1 MGQLTEF
8 LDNLQALYEQAEAAI
23 FGDENTSATLNGQ
36 SRDSLSKQI
45 KGKFDALQAMVQ
57 GRLAYETKAAM
68 DAAGAPP
75 SGELAEVWNDSTP
88 ENNGLYGWDGSAWVK
103 SGYDPMGYVDESLIG
118 IEKSVS
124 LKFPTIADANG
135 VEILGFDGDG
145 RAIFRCAPVVL
156 SEIKGYLKND
166 LLQTVETEY
175 PQIQDAAGIE
185 MLGFDS
191 LGRARFVVSPDVAN
205 QVQKLIGY
213 DPDAEYDPVAS
224 GLLPSP
230 DILLLGDS
238 MTNWTIASKV
248 ASILGRNVSILQ
260 KGGHDAYSLAVIMGV
275 IPLTVTI
282 SGNEIPASGGVA
294 VTAKSTN
301 ILSSG
306 GSYTGTANVTI
317 QGVSGVLSTDS
328 GGAWT
333 FTRDTDGTAVS
344 VSEGETAVL
353 NPDVG
358 TSFIPATNA
367 YIDRTVVIRLGRN
380 GTRTTRTDR
389 VNRTLEP
396 LRKIAE
402 KFTPLCR
409 RLVFITVYNQT
420 SANEPEGSNGY
431 DLIMTLNEELKREF
445 GPYVLDMREA
455 AVKNAIYDI
464 GDTPTQSDL
473 DDMAVDCIPTRYFND
488 ATHMNSTMHQWEG
501 EFIANYLR
509 VIGY

>member
-1 MGQLTEF
+1 MPKITDNNDVKTQAYRGGEEALVLTP
-8 LDNLQALYEQAEAAI
+8 DNKLARVPFE
-23 FGDENTSATLNGQ
+23 TLRSDTIN
-36 SRDSLSKQI
+36 
-45 KGKFDALQAMVQ
+45 
-57 GRLAYETKAAM
+57 YETKAEM
-68 DAAGAPP
+68 DAAGAPAN
-75 SGELAEVWNDSTP
+75 GQMAKVWNDPTGD
-88 ENNGLYGWDGSAWVK
+88 NNGEYGWDGAAWERSAFDVK
-103 SGYDPMGYVDESLIG
+103 GFIDKSLEG
-118 IEKSVS
+118 VAAEKK
-124 LKFPTIADANG
+124 LAFPTIADGNG
-135 VEILGFDGDG
+135 VEILGFDREG

-175 PQIQDAAGIE
+175 PQIHDAAGIE

-191 LGRARFVVSPDVAN
+191 LGRARFAVSPDVAN

-213 DPDAEYDPVAS
+213 DPAAEYDPVAS

-230 DILLLGDS
+230 DILMLGDS
-238 MTNWTIASKV
+238 MTNWTISSKV

-353 NPDVG
+353 NPDDG

-367 YIDRTVVIRLGRN
+367 YINRTVIIRLGRN

-396 LRKIAE
+396 LRKIAQ

-464 GDTPTQSDL
+464 GDTPTQADI